1 MHGDI
6 YRGCSKQSVLGSIVS
21 LIAPPVII
29 RYGAPILPRVVT
41 KNVNVKKDGHPDELG
56 KYANALLPPSL
67 PFLCL
72 RCFRRGWC
80 GAKRLQRHD

>member
-1 MHGDI
+1 MHEDLC
-6 YRGCSKQSVLGSIVS
+6 RGCSKQSVLGSIVS
-21 LIAPPVII
+21 LVAPPVII
-29 RYGAPILPRVVT
+29 RYGVPTIARRNQEC
-41 KNVNVKKDGHPDELG
+41 KEGYPDELG